1 MYFHL
6 ILFACILCTNHISC
20 LSQYSLINIQQTQ
33 SSITGDLVS
42 QSPSIL
48 NVEQYAFPQ
57 MQNINN
63 LHFISNLSLTL
74 KAETPS
80 ILHLTITD
88 NTNANRWNPSASL
101 LSPKYLYDTKN
112 SSPQTAS
119 LAEYGLT
126 ELHNESF
133 SFSLVNPNNKSQ
145 LIYTFS
151 NETFLFTDTFILFKS
166 LLTSDDIYGFGERG
180 HNFKLNHGVY
190 TIWPNDTGG
199 IQQDKG
205 YGGKNGYGHQ
215 PIGLHKP
222 ACPGVFL
229 GFIFVNT
236 NMQDVVIS
244 PSKGSLTSLEH
255 RTIGGVIDY
264 YIIKGAT
271 PDDVLRTI
279 QYVIGVPTL
288 PPFWSLGFHH
298 SRYGY
303 HNIRQVEEVYSNYIQ
318 HEIPIDTMWVD
329 IDTLDKFTIF
339 TLNKAAFSTL
349 PSFVRNTLHRDHA
362 HFIPIVDL
370 GISYESK
377 NEFIT
382 IGNSL
387 NVFIKSNYTKDTLI
401 SKVWPGK
408 TVFPDFYNP
417 NTTLLWH
424 YGLKKY
430 DALLNF
436 DGLWL
441 DMNEPAMLD
450 TASRCIGEVVLNTR
464 IKCNNDT
471 GNNYY
476 YYKTLPYLP
485 GYNRYKG
492 STVSAG
498 SLNENALVYGKDQ
511 LISAAFNTKPM
522 ISYLMNK
529 VSYEYLTKVKK
540 VRPFI
545 LTRSNV
551 IGIGKYAF
559 HWLGDNFSRYTSL
572 SNSISGIFSFNIF
585 GIPMTGDD
593 ICGFFENAMDDLCA
607 RWFNLGAFY
616 PFARN
621 HNFIHSN
628 DHEPWVFHRYTL
640 PSAKR
645 AITLRYSILRYMYS
659 QLFLISLNEKGSYF
673 KPVLFEYPDDERSYV
688 DIDKKVMLGDAFI
701 LFPILT
707 SSTRSVYMDFP
718 YEHWNA
724 FPNGKAFLSTGV
736 NGTNAFSRVELPG
749 QFENINLFLK
759 GGSVVTVYD
768 VFSQYVQNTFGLL
781 HKAIDIMINPNE
793 ADEAKGVVVYDNDE
807 MDVIKD
813 KKYIRVEFAFQ
824 RNLTLVIR
832 KEMNNMKEGEYKYKD
847 LFVRKISVLRYSQ
860 IKRKINQHK
869 VIFVTEEEGH
879 KEGTGILNGENDSFE
894 IDVHNVF
901 SKEMKITQISSMQL
915 L

>member
-6 ILFACILCTNHISC
+6 ILFICIFYTTHVSC
-20 LSQYSLINIQQTQ
+20 ISQYSLINIHQTE
-33 SSITGDLVS
+33 STITGDLVS
-42 QSPSIL
+42 QSSTIID
-48 NVEQYAFPQ
+48 VEQYEFPQ

-63 LHFISNLSLTL
+63 LQFISNLSLTL
-74 KAETPS
+74 KAETPN

-88 NTNANRWNPSASL
+88 NNNPNRWNPSSSL
-101 LSPKYLYDTKN
+101 LNPKYLYDIKH
-112 SSPQTAS
+112 SSSS
-119 LAEYGLT
+119 LSEYGLT
-126 ELHNESF
+126 QLHNESF
-133 SFSLVNPNNKSQ
+133 SFSILNPNNNTQ

-151 NETFLFTDTFILFKS
+151 NDTFLFTDTFILFKS
-166 LLTSDDIYGFGERG
+166 LLTSDNIYGFGERG
-180 HNFKLNHGVY
+180 HDFKLNYGIY

-199 IQQDKG
+199 IQQDNG
-205 YGGKNGYGHQ
+205 NGGMNGYGHQ

-222 ACPGVFL
+222 ACSGVFL

-244 PSKGSLTSLEH
+244 KYNDNLTSLEH

-271 PDDVLRTI
+271 ADDVLRNI
-279 QYVIGVPTL
+279 QYVIGIPML
-288 PPFWSLGFHH
+288 PPFWSIGFHH

-303 HNIRQVEEVYSNYIQ
+303 TNIQEIEDVYSNYIQ
-318 HEIPIDTMWVD
+318 NEIPIDTMWVD
-329 IDTLDKFTIF
+329 IDTLDQFTIF
-339 TLNKAAFSTL
+339 TLNEHSFSTL
-349 PSFVRNTLHRDHA
+349 PDFINNTLHYRDHA

-370 GISYESK
+370 GISYENK

-382 IGNSL
+382 LGNSL
-387 NVFIKSNYTKDTLI
+387 NVFIKSNYTKDILI

-450 TASRCIGEVVLNTR
+450 TNARCIGEVILNNR

-485 GYNRYKG
+485 GYNRYKS
-492 STVSAG
+492 STISAG
-498 SLNENALVYGKDQ
+498 SLNENAIIYGKDE

-522 ISYLMNK
+522 ISYLMCK
-529 VSYEYLTKVKK
+529 VSYEYLTKIKK

-593 ICGFFENAMDDLCA
+593 ICGFFENARDDLCA

-621 HNFIHSN
+621 HNFIHSKS
-628 DHEPWVFHRYTL
+628 HEPWVFPRYTL

-645 AITLRYSILRYMYS
+645 AITLRYSILRYIYT

-673 KPVLFEYPDDERSYV
+673 KPVLFSYPDDERSYI
-688 DIDKKVMLGDAFI
+688 DIDKKVMLGDSFI
-701 LFPILT
+701 LFPVLT
-707 SSTRSVYMDFP
+707 ASTRNIYMDFP

-724 FPNGKAFLSTGV
+724 FPKGKAFLSKGINET
-736 NGTNAFSRVELPG
+736 TAFNKVALSG
-749 QFENINLFLK
+749 KFEDINLFLK

-768 VFSQYVQNTFGLL
+768 VFEQYVKNTFGLL
-781 HKAIDIMINPNE
+781 HKEIDIMINPNE
-793 ADEAKGVVVYDNDE
+793 FDEANGVVVYDNDE
-807 MDVIKD
+807 MDTIKE
-813 KKYIRVEFAFQ
+813 KKYIRIEFEFQ
-824 RNLTLVIR
+824 RNLILVVM
-832 KEMNNMKEGEYKYKD
+832 KEMNNMKEDEYKYKD
-847 LFVRKISVLRYSQ
+847 LFVRKIIVLRYSQ
-860 IKRKINQHK
+860 IK
-869 VIFVTEEEGH
+869 T
-879 KEGTGILNGENDSFE
+879 
-894 IDVHNVF
+894 
-901 SKEMKITQISSMQL
+901 KITQLKVKFVSEKEGFIEGNLILNEDNDSIEVDMHSIFSEGIKITEIISMQL